1 MRRFCPA
8 ISIRAHGEGF
18 WLGRPI
24 GSLLTGLV
32 YGVFCFSQCS
42 LFRVWRGGFR
52 GHAWR
57 VRQPYRPQRIRAV
70 RNIRSQ
76 FPECGRGLPCWQ
88 ILGCGRRRCQFWLPI
103 PGAAWGSWWRPEFV
117 GIVNA
122 GVAKRLA
129 ANGADSLN
137 ILDWIICHVRT
148 FEREKMSQTR
158 RPIPEDYFF
167 LIIGMR

>member
-1 MRRFCPA
+1 
-8 ISIRAHGEGF
+8 
-18 WLGRPI
+18 
-24 GSLLTGLV
+24 V
-32 YGVFCFSQCS
+32 GVGDASF
-42 LFRVWRGGFR
+42 G
-52 GHAWR
+52 
-57 VRQPYRPQRIRAV
+57 
-70 RNIRSQ
+70 
-76 FPECGRGLPCWQ
+76 
-88 ILGCGRRRCQFWLPI
+88 CQFLALL
-103 PGAAWGSWWRPEFV
+103 GGLGGGQQFV